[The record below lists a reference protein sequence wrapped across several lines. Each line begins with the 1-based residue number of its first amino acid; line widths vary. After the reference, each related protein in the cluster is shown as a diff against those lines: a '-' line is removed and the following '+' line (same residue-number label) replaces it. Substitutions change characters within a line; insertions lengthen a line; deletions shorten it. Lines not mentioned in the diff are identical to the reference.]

1 MTEADLINEVKRK
14 RKELINI
21 ADKKAADGFFGGKL
35 GGDSREAG
43 SLAILL
49 ILFILFSAIAGI
61 LTYKLIRPSE
71 PDIYY
76 KETRITERPIVQKI
90 YKNQTIENKL
100 VIPEG
105 DRETC
110 IQLSNETFRRCFDE

>member
-1 MTEADLINEVKRK
+1 MTETDLINEVKRK
-14 RKELINI
+14 RRELINQ
-21 ADKKAADGFFGGKL
+21 ADKKQIMVFGKTKT
-35 GGDSREAG
+35 GGNSG
-43 SLAILL
+43 QQYLAILL
-49 ILFILFSAIAGI
+49 LLFILFSAIAGI

>member
-1 MTEADLINEVKRK
+1 MTETDLINEVKRK
-14 RKELINI
+14 RRELINI
-21 ADKKAADGFFGGKL
+21 ADKKQIMVFGKTKT
-35 GGDSREAG
+35 GGNSG
-43 SLAILL
+43 QQYLAILL
-49 ILFILFSAIAGI
+49 LLFILFSAIAGI